1 MQIRLGCFP
10 DIENV
15 TLKDNQKGE
24 NQMAKSRGSRRR
36 GRLHRRHPN
45 LGALILECTNL
56 APFSA
61 DIGDALGLP
70 GFSAGSCNPTGS
82 DVGVPYPGGDNC
94 NPTGAVAGW
103 ICSTLGQRATG
114 GCASTGLHANAP
126 VPGGG

>member
-1 MQIRLGCFP
+1 
-10 DIENV
+10 
-15 TLKDNQKGE
+15 
-24 NQMAKSRGSRRR
+24 MAKNKYVKPTAQSLDR
-36 GRLHRRHPN
+36 
-45 LGALILECTNL
+45 TL
-56 APFSA
+56 AVSMGGCAYGKTP
-61 DIGDALGLP
+61 GTCGLP